1 MVLYLKIKFY
11 LRENGINYPKYK
23 VLVVFL
29 ILFTCFS
36 GCISE
41 DPEQDKLV
49 ILTYDVSALS
59 GSMISNFENNT
70 GLEVQIIK
78 VDDAGSILSYLIQNK
93 GTDTVDLAP
102 RLCMYE
108 PCSDLA
114 YSRTQGF
121 GT

>member
-1 MVLYLKIKFY
+1 MIVSPID
-11 LRENGINYPKYK
+11 K

-78 VDDAGSILSYLIQNK
+78 VSIRHGVEKLQF
-93 GTDTVDLAP
+93 
-102 RLCMYE
+102 
-108 PCSDLA
+108 
-114 YSRTQGF
+114 QGLGICLGF
-121 GT
+121 